1 MLKVMTEEKEKTR
14 ENKKPRVFLKKGF
27 GWGGEREKKGAER
40 FSNCRKPFFC
50 RTDNNTPLKNPRIAR
65 KAALVVIISK
75 QKTDTNTKRENQPKK
90 INNTTTIKTATPE
103 KPGDLKCKK
112 LGFGKEMRWNWP

>member
-27 GWGGEREKKGAER
+27 GGGGKGKKGAER

-50 RTDNNTPLKNPRIAR
+50 RTDNNTPLKNPRNG
-65 KAALVVIISK
+65 KKALVVIISK
-75 QKTDTNTKRENQPKK
+75 QNNRHKHKKGKSTPK
-90 INNTTTIKTATPE
+90 N
-103 KPGDLKCKK
+103 
-112 LGFGKEMRWNWP
+112 

>member
-1 MLKVMTEEKEKTR
+1 MLKVMTEEKEMTR

-27 GWGGEREKKGAER
+27 GGGKGEKGAER

-65 KAALVVIISK
+65 KTALVVIISK
-75 QKTDTNTKRENQPKK
+75 QNNKHKHKKGQSTKKN
-90 INNTTTIKTATPE
+90 
-103 KPGDLKCKK
+103 
-112 LGFGKEMRWNWP
+112 